1 MRSAVTLLSLVG
13 ITCFGA
19 SCGGSVEQAQ
29 ANSNSANV
37 LVVNANVPA
46 AVNDA
51 NLSAVNGAPLSVGN
65 NNVTVSSPVARPAV
79 QTAPEDSEFTIQLTD
94 VGIETRTFKNH
105 PQLAKVEKRIEP
117 GKDVIKIHLKNGK
130 VVEVPGD
137 KLGPIKTETTTNI
150 LAAAGLKP
158 PAAAAPPQSTT
169 KEEAIRKE
177 KSQGQ

>member
-13 ITCFGA
+13 MACFA
-19 SCGGSVEQAQ
+19 VSCGGSVEQAQ
-29 ANSNSANV
+29 VNSNSANV
-37 LVVNANVPA
+37 MVVNANVPA

-51 NLSAVNGAPLSVGN
+51 NLSVVNGAPLRADNSD
-65 NNVTVSSPVARPAV
+65 VTVSSPVARPAV

-117 GKDVIKIHLKNGK
+117 GKEVIKIYLKNGK

-137 KLGPIKTETTTNI
+137 KLGPIKTETSSNI
-150 LAAAGLKP
+150 LAAAGVKP
-158 PAAAAPPQSTT
+158 PTAAAPQSTS
-169 KEEAIRKE
+169 KEEAMRKE